1 MRSARLYEDVVEL
14 ALLLLEGLRLQR
26 EVVMVPLIECGL
38 QIVVVEGEDEELI
51 RVRLPAEWRP
61 PGRGDRQ
68 QTYQAA

>member
-1 MRSARLYEDVVEL
+1 MLPV
-14 ALLLLEGLRLQR
+14 
-26 EVVMVPLIECGL
+26 IECGL